1 MVRLDSNRKASRLG
15 SSRRARYNVSYT
27 KCIILLMAEVA
38 AVKVNSSAS
47 GPNAA
52 FSGKEKPIAV
62 RLSNIIAAKAVADV
76 IRTSLGPRGMD
87 KMIRSAKGETL
98 ITNDGATILKH
109 MSVLHPCS
117 KMLVELAEAQDV
129 EAGDGTTSV
138 VVLAGSLLA
147 AAEKLL
153 ERGIHPSVISD
164 AFRLASREGA
174 KILHSISTP
183 IQISDK
189 EILMRSAITSLS
201 SKIVAPYGNLIA
213 NIAVDAVLRV
223 LDPSKPETVDLR
235 DIRVVRKVGGTIEDT
250 ELVNGL
256 LLTQGVSLSAGGPNR
271 CDKAR
276 IGVIQ
281 FQLSPPKTDM
291 EGAIII
297 NDYQQM
303 DRVLQ
308 EERAYLLNLCKKIK
322 KAGCNVLLIQKSIL
336 RDAVTELSLQYL
348 SKLKIMV
355 ITDIERDEVEFLCN
369 TLNCKPIADIESFT
383 EDKLATAELVEEIN
397 KDGSKYVQITG
408 IKNAGRTVSILCRGA
423 NQLVLDEAARSLHD
437 ALCVIR
443 CLAKKAAL
451 ICGGGAPEVELAIQ
465 LGKYAN
471 TLKGGYSIAV
481 SAFADSLL
489 VIPTILA
496 ENAGLKPVN
505 IVTELRNWHAKGYV
519 NHGVNVRRGTISDMR
534 EENVVQPLLVST
546 SALTLSSE
554 TVCMILKIDDIVG
567 CR

>member
-1 MVRLDSNRKASRLG
+1 MTEA
-15 SSRRARYNVSYT
+15 
-27 KCIILLMAEVA
+27 IA
-38 AVKVNSSAS
+38 APKVNSSAS

-52 FSGKEKPIAV
+52 FSGKEKPVAV
-62 RLSNIIAAKAVADV
+62 RFSNIIAAKAVADV

-87 KMIRSAKGETL
+87 KMIRSGKGETL

-138 VVLAGSLLA
+138 VVLAGSLLS

-164 AFRLASREGA
+164 AFRLAAREGV
-174 KILHSISTP
+174 KILESISTP
-183 IQISDK
+183 IALTDK
-189 EILMRSAITSLS
+189 EALMRSAITSLS
-201 SKIVAPYGNLIA
+201 SKVVAAYGQLIA
-213 NIAVDAVLRV
+213 GIAVDAVSRV
-223 LDPSKPETVDLR
+223 MDPSKPESVDLR
-235 DIRVVRKVGGTIEDT
+235 DIRVVKKVGGTIEDC

-256 LLTQGVSLSAGGPNR
+256 LLTQGVAMSAGGPSR
-271 CDKAR
+271 CDKAK

-291 EGAIII
+291 EGAIVI

-322 KAGCNVLLIQKSIL
+322 KAGCNVLLVQKSIL
-336 RDAVTELSLQYL
+336 RDAVTDLSLQYL
-348 SKLKIMV
+348 AKLKIMV
-355 ITDIERDEVEFLCN
+355 ITEVERDEIEFICN
-369 TLNCKPIADIESFT
+369 ALNCKPIADIDSFA
-383 EDKLATAELVEEIN
+383 EEKLATADLVEEIN
-397 KDGSKYVQITG
+397 KDGAKYVQITG
-408 IKNAGRTVSILCRGA
+408 IKGAGKNVSILCRGA

-443 CLAKKAAL
+443 CLAKKPAL
-451 ICGGGAPEVELAIQ
+451 VCGGGAPEVELAMQ
-465 LGKYAN
+465 LSKFAA
-471 TLKGGYSIAV
+471 TLKGGHSLAV
-481 SAFADSLL
+481 SAYADALL

-496 ENAGLKPVN
+496 ENAGLKPVK
-505 IVTELRNWHAKGYV
+505 IVTELRNWHAKGQT
-519 NHGVNVRRGTISDMR
+519 NHGVNVRRGIVSDMKD
-534 EENVVQPLLVST
+534 ENVLQPLLVST
-546 SALTLSSE
+546 SALTLASE
-554 TVCMILKIDDIVG
+554 TVSMILKIDDIVG